1 MWAGNQANMWVPRAS
16 EHATHKIW
24 CEQML
29 IIAVAFH
36 IIVHVYAY
44 ACDIGTSKH
53 NEMIAHAHD
62 QVDGYVISHTIT
74 PDRYIPAHTF
84 PIHASTWI
92 CFPSLASAVGGT
104 IGAP

>member
-1 MWAGNQANMWVPRAS
+1 
-16 EHATHKIW
+16 
-24 CEQML
+24 ML

-36 IIVHVYAY
+36 IIVHGYAY
-44 ACDIGTSKH
+44 ACDIGTNNH
-53 NEMIAHAHD
+53 NAMVAHAHA

-84 PIHASTWI
+84 PIHASLLI